1 MNFTPQDP
9 PSKSQ
14 KKREMA
20 GLQSVGAALVAL
32 SDATLKTLNLPEE
45 LLAAIQEMRRTRGHE
60 GKRRQMQYIGR
71 IMRQVDGAA
80 IAAKIEQIK
89 APAKRETA
97 RQHSAER
104 WRDRLI
110 KDPRAFAELEALRPD
125 ADLAILQQL
134 VHDAREEAAKKKPP
148 KAYRELF
155 RAIVA
160 WLGEKNQENVNE

>member
-1 MNFTPQDP
+1 MNLTSQDP

-20 GLQSVGAALVAL
+20 GLQAIGAALVEL
-32 SDATLKTLNLPEE
+32 NDTTLKTLDLPDE
-45 LLAAIQEMRRTRGHE
+45 LSAAIQEMRRTRGHE

-80 IAAKIEQIK
+80 IAAKLEKIK
-89 APAKRETA
+89 APGKRETA
-97 RQHSAER
+97 RQHNAER
-104 WRDRLI
+104 WRERLI
-110 KDPRAFAELEALRPD
+110 NDPRAFAELGALRPD

-155 RAIVA
+155 RAIMT
-160 WLGEKNQENVNE
+160 WLNEKNQEKVNE

>member
-1 MNFTPQDP
+1 MNLTSQDP

-14 KKREMA
+14 KKREMTS
-20 GLQSVGAALVAL
+20 LQAIGAALVEL
-32 SDATLKTLNLPEE
+32 NDATLKTLDLPDQ
-45 LLAAIQEMRRTRGHE
+45 LSAAIQEMRRTRGHE

-80 IAAKIEQIK
+80 IAAKLEKIK
-89 APAKRETA
+89 EPGKRETG
-97 RQHSAER
+97 RLHNAER

-110 KDPRAFAELEALRPD
+110 KDPRAFAEMEALRPE
-125 ADLAILQQL
+125 ADLTAIQQL

-155 RAIVA
+155 RVIVA
-160 WLGEKNQENVNE
+160 WLNEKNQEKVNE